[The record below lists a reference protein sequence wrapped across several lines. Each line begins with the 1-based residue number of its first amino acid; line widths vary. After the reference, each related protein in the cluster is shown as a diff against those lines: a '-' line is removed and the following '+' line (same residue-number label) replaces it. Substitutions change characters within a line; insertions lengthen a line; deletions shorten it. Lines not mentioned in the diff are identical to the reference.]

1 MTKIVDCP
9 DCEESVIIPDDSQP
23 GEILE
28 CQNCGAELE
37 IICLNPPQVSLII
50 EEK

>member
-1 MTKIVDCP
+1 MTKIIECP
-9 DCEESVIIPDDSQP
+9 DCEEVVILPDDSQP
-23 GEILE
+23 GEIID

-37 IICLNPPQVSLII
+37 IISLNPPQVSLVI